1 MAEVF
6 TELVWIA
13 EYPDKKSVILV
24 DGAVFNNFTKKEQ
37 TALIKSLIVIGLEK
51 LSKDYENAP
60 DDLTINISPN
70 PDHDNIVS
78 GVSLLMNS
86 EKDVEIL
93 VYFGKKAN
101 PETTVKES
109 LLHVMKV
116 LRTVSLKNT
125 ENA

>member
-13 EYPDKKSVILV
+13 EYPDKKSGILV
-24 DGAVFNNFTKKEQ
+24 DGAVFDNFTKKEQ

-60 DDLTINISPN
+60 DVLTINISPN